1 MAGESEF
8 HHEWKPIADLEDDSD
23 ASTEIP
29 PLLALWEEQREE
41 LPDRQVRDF
50 NERLNREWAIETG
63 IIEGVYNIDQE
74 TTQLLI
80 ERGIDASLIVR
91 DGNGK
96 SPEFIAGIVR
106 DHQDAVEWLF
116 EVVKQQTS
124 LSTSFIKQL
133 HHLMTRKQDVVEGV
147 DQFGRVARIKLDHGS
162 YKQNPNNP
170 TRPDGKEHQYCPPEQ
185 VPGQMDKLVRL
196 HLEHMEM
203 SIAPD
208 VSAAWLHHRFT
219 QIHPFQD
226 GNGRVAR
233 ALASLVLMRAGWFP
247 LVISRTNRG
256 KYLDALEYADTGDM
270 NPLIRL
276 FGTIQKDWFLKALSI
291 SKDIQRDTE
300 RLEQML
306 TSIHDD
312 FSSRDIG
319 ARNEYEQA
327 KELAENLNKAAQ
339 NKFKDIQDSL
349 KSGPAF
355 NFSNRRVFRIVGLIS
370 KLIDAHGTGNKLST
384 LLNNLIIGPIP
395 AVTTHGCGLF
405 LLLRQVV
412 LKSFYRF
419 MRSAVNSVV

>member
-1 MAGESEF
+1 VAGESEF

-41 LPDRQVRDF
+41 LSDRQVRDF

-96 SPEFIAGIVR
+96 SPELIAGIVR

-312 FSSRDIG
+312 FSSCNIG
-319 ARNEYEQA
+319 ARNEYKQA
-327 KELAENLNKAAQ
+327 K
-339 NKFKDIQDSL
+339 
-349 KSGPAF
+349 
-355 NFSNRRVFRIVGLIS
+355 
-370 KLIDAHGTGNKLST
+370 
-384 LLNNLIIGPIP
+384 
-395 AVTTHGCGLF
+395 
-405 LLLRQVV
+405 
-412 LKSFYRF
+412 
-419 MRSAVNSVV
+419 